1 MRDIMLIRLLI
12 LSSLLVVSIPTYS
25 SNDKKPSALVL
36 PDILQP
42 DQIQTKN
49 TPIPFTRTGPTI
61 QVAILLDASG
71 SMGGLINQAREQIW
85 SIINAISSA
94 NKHDRP
100 ATLQVALFEYGVE
113 HQSKYDGYLRLLS
126 PLTSDLDQFSEAL
139 FAISIGGSKEY
150 APQVIQEATN
160 RLQWS
165 PHQDDLRLI
174 IIAGNEEFQQGDIPI
189 SHAIPLAVGKDII
202 VNTLYCGPHL
212 KGRELQWAAAALLGN
227 GHYLNIDHK
236 NKAPHIET
244 PYDDDII
251 QLGRKLNDTYIGYGT
266 KGASKKNQQIAQDTN
281 ASSLSKSSST
291 ERSIAKAGKQY
302 KTQDWDL
309 ISLAQENLKQGVT
322 YAKQD
327 QIHYQGLNDQQIT
340 EKLKQQIA
348 QRVQLQQQILTLEQ
362 KRKAFIKQS
371 KNENTK
377 SKDDLGNAII
387 LTIQDQA
394 KSKGFSFP

>member
-1 MRDIMLIRLLI
+1 MLIRLLL
-12 LSSLLVVSIPTYS
+12 LSFLLTISIPAYS
-25 SNDKKPSALVL
+25 SSDKKPPALVL

-42 DQIQTKN
+42 EHAKN
-49 TPIPFTRTGPTI
+49 KTTPMPFTRTGPTI

-85 SIINAISSA
+85 LIINAIATA
-94 NKHDRP
+94 NKHDHP
-100 ATLQVALFEYGVE
+100 VTLQVALFEYGVE
-113 HQSKYDGYLRLLS
+113 HQSKHDGYLRLLS

-139 FAISIGGSKEY
+139 FAIKIGGSKEY

-165 PHQDDLRLI
+165 KHPDDLRLI

-189 SHAIPLAVGKDII
+189 SHAIPLAVSNGIV

-212 KGRELQWAAAALLGN
+212 KGRELQWATPALLGHGN
-227 GHYLNIDHK
+227 YLNIDHK
-236 NKAPHIET
+236 KKAPQIET

-251 QLGRKLNDTYIGYGT
+251 ELGRQLNETYIGYGA
-266 KGASKKNQQIAQDTN
+266 KGSSKKNQQLAQDTN
-281 ASSLSKSSST
+281 ASSLSKSSSA

-309 ISLAQENLKQGVT
+309 ISLAQENLEQGLT
-322 YAKQD
+322 YAKKD
-327 QIHYQGLNDQQIT
+327 QQHYRGLNDQQIIG
-340 EKLKQQIA
+340 KLKRQIA
-348 QRVQLQQQILTLEQ
+348 QREKLQQQISALEQ
-362 KRKAFIKQS
+362 QRKTFIKQS
-371 KNENTK
+371 KNTK
-377 SKDDLGNAII
+377 KTQKDDLGNAII

-394 KSKGFSFP
+394 KSKGFSFL

>member
-1 MRDIMLIRLLI
+1 MLIRLLM
-12 LSSLLVVSIPTYS
+12 LSFLLVVSIPTYS
-25 SNDKKPSALVL
+25 SSDKKPPALVL

-42 DQIQTKN
+42 EQTKNIN

-85 SIINAISSA
+85 SIINAIATA
-94 NKHDRP
+94 NKHDQP
-100 ATLQVALFEYGVE
+100 VTLQVALFEYGVE

-139 FAISIGGSKEY
+139 FAIKIGGSKEY

-189 SHAIPLAVGKDII
+189 SHAIPLAVSKGII
-202 VNTLYCGPHL
+202 INTLYCGPHL
-212 KGRELQWAAAALLGN
+212 KGRKLQWATPALLSQGK
-227 GHYLNIDHK
+227 YLNIDHK
-236 NKAPHIET
+236 KKAPHIET

-251 QLGRKLNDTYIGYGT
+251 ELGRKLNDTYIGYGA
-266 KGASKKNQQIAQDTN
+266 KGASKKSQQIAQDTN
-281 ASSLSKSSST
+281 ASRLSKSSST

-309 ISLAQENLKQGVT
+309 ISLAQENLEKGVT
-322 YAKQD
+322 YAKKD
-327 QIHYQGLNDQQIT
+327 QQHYQGLNDQQIT
-340 EKLKQQIA
+340 EKLKKQIA
-348 QRVQLQQQILTLEQ
+348 QRVQLQQQISTLEQ
-362 KRKAFIKQS
+362 KRKNFIKQT